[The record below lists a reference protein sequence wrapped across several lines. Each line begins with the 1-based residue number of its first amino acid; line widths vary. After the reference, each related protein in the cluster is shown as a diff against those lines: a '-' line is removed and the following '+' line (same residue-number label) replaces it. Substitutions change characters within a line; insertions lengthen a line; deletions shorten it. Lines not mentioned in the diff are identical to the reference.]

1 MSLPALPDPLID
13 YASVFRTLMPV
24 NALLILGGFI
34 ATVSR
39 HRAPEAVLHALV
51 GAALAVTL
59 VTNFAPLAD
68 SAQDAV
74 ENLVTNVLHARP
86 ADVADKYL
94 TALQT
99 AIAAQSAESPTIL
112 GTLWRVPMLLFEGV
126 LVAIVLF
133 AALVAAIVFFLAYVL
148 QKLLLEMGY
157 ALAPLF
163 LGFLGIN
170 AVRSIGVQYLL
181 GLAGIILW
189 PLGWAVAS
197 LVTDRLIDY
206 ATDQNFMTPSATGLA
221 YALRNLLA
229 SLMLAVWVIIS
240 TVAAP
245 LAIQRAL
252 SHGVQIGNQLIG
264 GSTTLLATRK

>member
-1 MSLPALPDPLID
+1 MPLPALPDPLID
-13 YASVFRTLMPV
+13 YASVFRALVPL
-24 NALLILGGFI
+24 NALLVLGGFI

-39 HRAPEAVLHALV
+39 HRAPDAVLQALV

-59 VTNFAPLAD
+59 MSNFAPLAD
-68 SAQDAV
+68 TAQYAV
-74 ENLVTNVLHARP
+74 EDLVTNVLHARP

-94 TALQT
+94 ASLQIATA
-99 AIAAQSAESPTIL
+99 ARSAESPTIL
-112 GTLWRVPMLLFEGV
+112 GTLWKVPMLIFEGV

-148 QKLLLEMGY
+148 QKLLLQMGY

-206 ATDQNFMTPSATGLA
+206 ATNQNFMTPSAAGLA

-229 SLMLAVWVIIS
+229 SLMLAVWVIVS

-252 SHGVQIGNQLIG
+252 SHGVQIGTQLIG
-264 GSTTLLATRK
+264 APTALLTSRK